1 MKELSKPLP
10 SGQVDFD
17 FWRNMFPRLKAREFI
32 CWMTGALLGY
42 VIADMLS
49 SHIHLYSTR
58 NSVEHYER
66 LTQRHNGES
75 NMEPGL
81 IATDALD
88 INNTSGEWCNT
99 NEIIKLDDSKQHKGE
114 WCNTNDYIN
123 DIIYRSYT
131 RQWLRTNIY
140 SRITVI
146 TRQSEMANTSPATC
160 QCLATFT
167 PFK

>member
-17 FWRNMFPRLKAREFI
+17 FWRNMFPRLKARELI

-66 LTQRHNGES
+66 LTHGNNGES

-81 IATDALD
+81 SVTDALD
-88 INNTSGEWCNT
+88 IKNIS
-99 NEIIKLDDSKQHKGE
+99 EIIKLDDSKQHKGE

-140 SRITVI
+140 SRITFI
-146 TRQSEMANTSPATC
+146 TRQSEMANTSPATY

-167 PFK
+167 PLKSKI